1 MVNGQLSDCTLN
13 WHKFIYYMK
22 SLASFKLILIQRTF
36 LCLLSCTAFLVG
48 VRSTADTNCTHE
60 QISIYYQTQQQAKF
74 CVELAI
80 TNEERQR
87 GLMFRKGLG
96 PSDGMMF
103 VYEQPQSVSFWMK
116 NTSIPLDI
124 IFADEAGVITKIFE
138 NARPFSTTSIF
149 GGYDV
154 QYVLE
159 INAGLTKSLGIKT
172 GGLIKHSFVHPGD

>member
-1 MVNGQLSDCTLN
+1 M
-13 WHKFIYYMK
+13 
-22 SLASFKLILIQRTF
+22 
-36 LCLLSCTAFLVG
+36 AFLVG
-48 VRSTADTNCTHE
+48 IQSVADSNCTHE
-60 QISIYYQTQQQAKF
+60 KISIYYKDKQQANF

-80 TNEERQR
+80 NNEERQR
-87 GLMFRKGLG
+87 GLMFRKGMKL
-96 PSDGMMF
+96 SDGMMF
-103 VYEQPQSVSFWMK
+103 VYDRPQSVSFWMK

-124 IFADEAGVITKIFE
+124 IFADEAGIITKIFE

-172 GGLIKHSFVHPGD
+172 GSLIEHSLVLP

>member
-1 MVNGQLSDCTLN
+1 M
-13 WHKFIYYMK
+13 
-22 SLASFKLILIQRTF
+22 
-36 LCLLSCTAFLVG
+36 AFLAA
-48 VRSTADTNCTHE
+48 VRSMADTNCIHE
-60 QISIYYQTQQQAKF
+60 QISIYFKTQQQAKF

-80 TNEERQR
+80 NNEERQR
-87 GLMFRKGLG
+87 GLMFRKGMEL
-96 PSDGMMF
+96 SDGMMF
-103 VYEQPQSVSFWMK
+103 VYERPQPVSFWMK

-172 GGLIKHSFVHPGD
+172 CLLYTSPSPRDS

>member
-1 MVNGQLSDCTLN
+1 MVNRAIVPLIGSKL
-13 WHKFIYYMK
+13 FIKLK
-22 SLASFKLILIQRTF
+22 SLARFKLILIRRALF
-36 LCLLSCTAFLVG
+36 CILSCMAFLVS
-48 VRSTADTNCTHE
+48 VRSIADTNCAHE
-60 QISIYYQTQQQAKF
+60 QISIYYKTKHHAKF

-80 TNEERQR
+80 NNEERQR

-103 VYEQPQSVSFWMK
+103 VYEHPQSVSFWMK

-124 IFADEAGVITKIFE
+124 IFADEAGVITKIYE

-159 INAGLTKSLGIKT
+159 INAGLTKSLGIKV
-172 GGLIKHSFVHPGD
+172 GGLIKHSLVHPGD

>member
-1 MVNGQLSDCTLN
+1 
-13 WHKFIYYMK
+13 MK
-22 SLASFKLILIQRTF
+22 SLASFKLILIQRAL
-36 LCLLSCTAFLVG
+36 LCLLSCMVLLVG
-48 VRSTADTNCTHE
+48 VRSIADTNCTHE
-60 QISIYYQTQQQAKF
+60 QISIYYQTQQQAIF

-80 TNEERQR
+80 NNEERQQ
-87 GLMFRKGLG
+87 GLMFRTGMELG
-96 PSDGMMF
+96 DGMMF
-103 VYEQPQSVSFWMK
+103 VYEQPQAVSFWMK

-159 INAGLTKSLGIKT
+159 INAGLTKSLGIKR
-172 GGLIKHSFVHPGD
+172 GSFIKRSLVHPRD